1 VIHGGRRDNAV
12 HQLELVRQEE
22 SRQPTSPLPELDDRT
37 VRELVALMAEAIL
50 AVVGDRTEGDD
61 DR

>member
-1 VIHGGRRDNAV
+1 V

-22 SRQPTSPLPELDDRT
+22 AQQPTSPLPELDDRT

>member
-1 VIHGGRRDNAV
+1 M